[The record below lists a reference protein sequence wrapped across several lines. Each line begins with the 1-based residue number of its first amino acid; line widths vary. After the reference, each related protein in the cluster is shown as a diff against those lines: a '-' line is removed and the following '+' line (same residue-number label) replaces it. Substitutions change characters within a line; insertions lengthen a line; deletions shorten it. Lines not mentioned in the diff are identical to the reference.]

1 MDTEPQGISKQ
12 LEKTEEFLSW
22 ISPSRL
28 FKKRDKEFFT
38 NVGVIVFLLIVI
50 VIFAKEYMLVLVVL
64 SIVFFIYVTSTVPPE
79 DVKHKLTNMGI
90 ESAGHFYRWEE
101 LYEFWFEER
110 WGQISMFVRPNVG
123 SYIIILLGNQDK
135 NTVKEIVAK
144 YIPFREE
151 PQKSFVDNASRWIS
165 DKIPL
170 EKPS

>member
-1 MDTEPQGISKQ
+1 MDNEPQGSSKQ

-22 ISPSRL
+22 VSPSRL

-38 NVGVIVFLLIVI
+38 NVGVIVLLLIVI
-50 VIFAKEYMLVLVVL
+50 VIFAREYMLVLVVL
-64 SIVFFIYVTSTVPPE
+64 SILFFIYVTSTVPPE
-79 DVKHKLTNMGI
+79 DVKHTITNMGI

-101 LYEFWFEER
+101 LAEFWFEER
-110 WGQISMFVRPNVG
+110 WGQISMFIRPIGV

-135 NTVKEIVAK
+135 AKVKEIVSK
-144 YIPFREE
+144 YIPYREE
-151 PQKSFVDNASRWIS
+151 PQKSFVDNAARWIS